1 MPATVNDAG
10 PIHLGLATYRRRSA
24 NCAVREGQ
32 DLFSASYI
40 SAIIA
45 QLIALFLFEVMVI
58 DTPDLFRTQH
68 LKYSGMIAYAPW
80 LVPNSIAVKIAC

>member
-45 QLIALFLFEVMVI
+45 QLIALFLF
-58 DTPDLFRTQH
+58 
-68 LKYSGMIAYAPW
+68 A
-80 LVPNSIAVKIAC
+80 